1 VSIKGLSTLF
11 LGACISMLM
20 TGCGSDAPE
29 VDSAMILQNAKS
41 LMPADAELADV
52 YGRSCISCHAVAD
65 TVAPLTGDRQSW
77 EPRMAQ
83 GMDVLIDH
91 VIDGYGGMPPLGLCM
106 ECEPEQF
113 RALIEFMA
121 Q

>member
-1 VSIKGLSTLF
+1 MNVKGVGSLF
-11 LGACISMLM
+11 LGLCISVVV
-20 TGCGSDAPE
+20 TGCGSDIPE
-29 VDSAMILQNAKS
+29 RDEASILQNAKA
-41 LMPADAELADV
+41 LVPADEKIAEV

-77 EPRMAQ
+77 APRMAQ
-83 GMDVLIDH
+83 GMDTLVDH

-113 RALIEFMA
+113 QALIEFMA

>member
-1 VSIKGLSTLF
+1 VSIKGLCTLF

-29 VDSAMILQNAKS
+29 INSAVILQNAKS
-41 LMPADAELADV
+41 LMPADAELAEV

-83 GMDVLIDH
+83 GMDVL
-91 VIDGYGGMPPLGLCM
+91 
-106 ECEPEQF
+106 
-113 RALIEFMA
+113 LIMSLMVTEA
-121 Q
+121 CLL